1 MNFLERV
8 IGSVES
14 LGGVSK
20 LKDIYFVYKKIT
32 KPEDISN
39 SVESVIRARIEENS
53 KDSDVFKG
61 EDIFRSLYGK
71 GKGVWYLKNNFKNI
85 EEAKFIYEFKEKN
98 LELWEEISKKKFHTN
113 DYVRKVT

>member
-53 KDSDVFKG
+53 KD
-61 EDIFRSLYGK
+61 
-71 GKGVWYLKNNFKNI
+71 
-85 EEAKFIYEFKEKN
+85 
-98 LELWEEISKKKFHTN
+98 
-113 DYVRKVT
+113 RK

>member
-61 EDIFRSLYGK
+61 
-71 GKGVWYLKNNFKNI
+71 
-85 EEAKFIYEFKEKN
+85 
-98 LELWEEISKKKFHTN
+98 
-113 DYVRKVT
+113 

>member
-8 IGSVES
+8 IASAEA
-14 LGGVSK
+14 LGGVSR
-20 LKDIYFVYKKIT
+20 LKDIYFVYKQIT
-32 KPEDISN
+32 NPEDISS

-71 GKGVWYLKNNFKNI
+71 GKGVWYLKIILEILK
-85 EEAKFIYEFKEKN
+85 KQSLYMN
-98 LELWEEISKKKFHTN
+98 LKKKFEVMGRN
-113 DYVRKVT
+113 IKKEISYK

>member
-32 KPEDISN
+32 KPEDRSN

-53 KDSDVFKG
+53 IDSDVFKG

-71 GKGVWYLKNNFKNI
+71 GKGVWYLKDSFKNI
-85 EEAKFIYEFKEKN
+85 EEAKFIYEFKEN
-98 LELWEEISKKKFHTN
+98 
-113 DYVRKVT
+113 